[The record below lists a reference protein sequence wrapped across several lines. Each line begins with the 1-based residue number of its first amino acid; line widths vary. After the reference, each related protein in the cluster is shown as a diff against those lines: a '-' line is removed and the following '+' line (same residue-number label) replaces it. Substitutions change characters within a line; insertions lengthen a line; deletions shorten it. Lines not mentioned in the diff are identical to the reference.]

1 MLLMETRGF
10 GEQMLY
16 TFSNWGSELLE
27 GAGVTMLIAIT
38 GTVVGLIIGLAI
50 GVVRTIPTGPHDGTA
65 FKRVCLRVASVVLSI
80 YIEVFRG
87 TPMMVQAM
95 IIYFGG
101 GQAFG
106 WNLNPLESGLI
117 IVSINTGAY
126 MAEIVRGGIESVDP
140 GQTEAG
146 KALGLTH
153 WQIMR
158 GTVLPQAIRHIMPAT
173 GNEFVINIKD
183 TSVLIVISV
192 TELMFTGQTIAGQ
205 TYRPLETYLSIA
217 AIYLVLT
224 FVTTR
229 LLRLIERRLSGPDTF
244 TLATSET
251 MPDSIIGK
259 DGLTMSQTLRLRESR
274 ERAENAD
281 AGGKRR

>member
-1 MLLMETRGF
+1 METRDF
-10 GEQMLY
+10 LEQMGY
-16 TFSNWGSELLE
+16 TFSNWAGELLK
-27 GAGVTMLIAIT
+27 GAGITMLIAIA
-38 GTVVGLIIGLAI
+38 GTLIGLVIGLAI
-50 GVVRTIPTGPHDGTA
+50 GVVRTIPTGPHDGS
-65 FKRVCLRVASVVLSI
+65 KLRRVFLRVVSVVLVV

-106 WNLNPLESGLI
+106 WDLNPLEAGLI

-126 MAEIVRGGIESVDP
+126 MSEIVRGGIESVDL

-146 KALGLTH
+146 KALGQTH

-205 TYRPLETYLSIA
+205 TYRPLETYLAIA
-217 AIYLVLT
+217 VIYLVLT
-224 FVTTR
+224 FATTR
-229 LLRLIERRLSGPDTF
+229 VLRLIEHHLSGPDTF

-251 MPDSIIGK
+251 MPDSIIGPGK
-259 DGLTMSQTLRLRESR
+259 MTMSQAVRLRHADQKRSR
-274 ERAENAD
+274 
-281 AGGKRR
+281 